1 VDSLDRAIIDHL
13 AADGRLSNLEL
24 ANRVGLSPSS
34 CLRRVRNLE
43 QDGVIRGYRAI
54 INDDVLGRGFKVTAY
69 VDLGPIESATIQA
82 FESAV
87 LALPEIVECRRMMGT
102 PDYVLL
108 IAAADLGDYEKLY
121 AEKLSALPG
130 IARIRSQIAMKT
142 VKSSEGHR

>member
-1 VDSLDRAIIDHL
+1 MDALDREIISHL

-24 ANRVGLSPSS
+24 ATRIGLSPSS

-54 INDDVLGRGFKVTAY
+54 INDEALGRGFKVTAY
-69 VDLGPIESATIQA
+69 VDLSPIESATIQA

-87 LALPEIVECRRMMGT
+87 VALEEIIECRRMMGT

-108 IAAADLGDYEKLY
+108 VAAADLADYEKLY
-121 AEKLSALPG
+121 AEKLSSLPG
-130 IARIRSQIAMKT
+130 ISRIRSQIAMKT
-142 VKSSEGHR
+142 VK